1 MSGAV
6 VIIGGGL
13 AGLAAA
19 SALAEHGVPST
30 VLESR
35 LRLGGRASSFQESA
49 QDEWVDNCQHVAMG
63 CCTNFFHFCTATGIR
78 EEFVP
83 QDRLNF
89 VAPGGRVTPFSAGPW
104 PAPLHLTGAFLRQAG
119 LSWRD
124 KYAIARGLTALAR
137 TPGSDDGRSFADW
150 LASQRQTPG
159 AIERF
164 WHVVL
169 VSALSETLDRISIP
183 HARKVFVDGFLRHRA
198 GWKVFIPK
206 VPLESLYGPIQTA
219 LEQRGV
225 TVRKNAAA
233 VGFTWEAGRITGVTL
248 RSGETLGADDVIL
261 AVPWHRVADLLP
273 VSLANDPWW
282 SRFQQIESAPIS
294 SVHFWFDRP
303 IMALP
308 HATFTTGLVQW
319 VFARPATVKHA
330 DAHYY
335 QVVISAS
342 REVLAAS
349 SESIRS
355 RVLDEL
361 AAVWP
366 MVKTTTL
373 QHWRLV
379 TEHRAVFSVTP
390 GVESLRPPQRTPV
403 ENLQLAGD
411 WTQTGWPATMEGA
424 VRSGYLAAENL
435 LARRGTSTPCLQPD
449 LPTATLSRWLYGL

>member
-1 MSGAV
+1 MGERV
-6 VIIGGGL
+6 IIIGGGL

-35 LRLGGRASSFQESA
+35 TRLGGRASSFQDAS
-49 QDEWVDNCQHVAMG
+49 QDEWVDNCQHVVMG
-63 CCTNFFHFCTATGIR
+63 CCTNFFHFCSTTGIR
-78 EEFVP
+78 EVFIP
-83 QDRLNF
+83 QDQLNF

-104 PAPLHLTGAFLRQAG
+104 PAPLHLTGAFLRQFG

-124 KYAIARGLTALAR
+124 KLAIAQGLTALAR
-137 TPGSDDGRSFADW
+137 SRDGDDDVSFADW
-150 LASQRQTPG
+150 LTRHKQPPG

-164 WHVVL
+164 WQVVL

-183 HARKVFVDGFLRHRA
+183 HARKVFVDGFLRHRT
-198 GWKVFIPK
+198 GWQVFIPN
-206 VPLESLYGPIQTA
+206 VPLESLYRPIQAA

-233 VGFTWEAGRITGVTL
+233 VGFTWEAERVTGVTL
-248 RSGETLGADDVIL
+248 RSGETLAADDVIL
-261 AVPWHRVADLLP
+261 AVPWHRVNDLLP
-273 VSLANDPWW
+273 ASMADDPWW

-294 SVHFWFDRP
+294 SLHFWFDRP
-303 IMALP
+303 IMSLP

-319 VFARPATVKHA
+319 VFARPATDEYA
-330 DAHYY
+330 GTHYY

-342 REVLAAS
+342 REVLAAD
-349 SESIRS
+349 SESIRL

-361 AAVWP
+361 ATVWSS
-366 MVKTTTL
+366 VKSATL
-373 QHWRLV
+373 RHWRLV

-390 GVESLRPPQRTPV
+390 GIESLRPPQQTPI

-424 VRSGYLAAENL
+424 VRSGYLAAGNL
-435 LARRGTSTPCLQPD
+435 LTRHGTSAPRVHPD